1 MTRRALYDQEGGLL
15 LAGHDANRT
24 HGARSATGAGY
35 QGRPLPVHG
44 LTPRQRLAVQIVGGF
59 LFCALVLCL
68 LALMGN

>member
-1 MTRRALYDQEGGLL
+1 VTRRACGWG
-15 LAGHDANRT
+15 ANR
-24 HGARSATGAGY
+24 GPRGPQSTGAGY